1 MKKEIIKND
10 RKWICEEK
18 ANYYEVKYYEYSK
31 ICNVWTYVSKDN
43 WSTELVEELERDEQ
57 MKENEV
63 SDYEKEKAMNDLQR
77 GVFITKVLA
86 ELTVDLTVCKLMS
99 DEPLKEWKIYLEKF
113 KKEIDNLYE
122 RVSNK

>member
-1 MKKEIIKND
+1 MDKKEYYKRIEKINNRFKTD
-10 RKWICEEK
+10 R
-18 ANYYEVKYYEYSK
+18 
-31 ICNVWTYVSKDN
+31 VSAD
-43 WSTELVEELERDEQ
+43 
-57 MKENEV
+57 

-77 GVFITKVLA
+77 EAFITKTLA
-86 ELTVDLTVCKLMS
+86 ELTVDLTVCKLMC